1 MKILE
6 METLGHVANYAQVES
21 QGVTYY
27 LSLSVQIANRWNGL
41 AFVNESQTGLWG
53 WLPARFD
60 SSTPEYLGF
69 ADEIAN
75 YLLHN

>member
-6 METLGHVANYAQVES
+6 METLGYVANYAQVES
-21 QGVTYY
+21 QGITYY

-41 AFVNESQTGLWG
+41 AFVSESQTGFWG
-53 WLPARFD
+53 WVPARFD
-60 SSTPEYLGF
+60 SEDPEYIQF